1 MKPRL
6 RRIALILVVIVAVIA
21 VLGPIA
27 RDYVILHIAGWMA
40 PPVGEPQEVT
50 WATGETPPTLAGQKR
65 PNIVVILADD
75 LGYNDL
81 SFGGGGVANGAVPT
95 PNINAIA
102 HDGVTLAQ
110 GYAGNATCAPSRA
123 AILTG
128 RFATR
133 FGFEFTPVPKEFSKV
148 ISKFRNDMGHTGPND
163 PPVIYHSELEDQ
175 EPPMDD
181 MGLPTSETTIAALLK
196 SRGYH
201 TIHLGK
207 WHLGSAKRFQPL
219 SVGFDESLG
228 FYQAASMFLP
238 EDDPN
243 VVNSKQDFDPI
254 DKFIWPNLPFGVVHN
269 DGDYFRPKAYMTD
282 YLADE
287 AVKAIHANAK
297 RPFFMYLAFNAV
309 HTPLQALKSDYD
321 ALPQIKDHRMR
332 VYAAMVKSL
341 DRSVGKV
348 TAALKEQG
356 LEDNTLVIFTT
367 DNGGAHYIGLPDI
380 NKPYRGWKATFFEGG
395 IHVPFFMKWPNQL
408 PKGVS
413 YQRAAAHV
421 DIFST
426 AAAAA
431 GAAVPTDRVYDG
443 VNLVPFIQGKDGG
456 HPHDALYWRSGD
468 YSTLLAGDWKLQSA
482 EKPKKDWLFNLKND
496 PTEKVD
502 LSAKD
507 PDKLAELKALMAVK
521 SKEMVKPLWP
531 SLLQAPVKI
540 DYPMGLPAPP
550 GAEYVYWS
558 N

>member
-1 MKPRL
+1 MKQKL
-6 RRIALILVVIVAVIA
+6 RRFALILIVIVAVVA

-40 PPVGEPQEVT
+40 PRVTATQSVT
-50 WATGETPPTLAGQKR
+50 WTTGDTPPALAGQNR

-81 SFGGGGVANGAVPT
+81 SFNGGGVANGAVPT

-102 HDGVTLAQ
+102 HQGVTLTQ
-110 GYAGNATCAPSRA
+110 GYAGDATCAPSRA

-148 ISKFRNDMGHTGPND
+148 ISTFINTGSHGGPND
-163 PPVIYHSELEDQ
+163 HPVIYHAELEDD
-175 EPPMDD
+175 EPPMKD
-181 MGLPTSETTIAALLK
+181 MGIPTTEITIAALLK
-196 SRGYH
+196 HRGYH

-207 WHLGSAKRFQPL
+207 WDVGGAPQFRPL

-228 FYQAASMFLP
+228 FYPAASMYMA

-254 DKFIWPNLPFGVVHN
+254 DKFIWANLPYAVEHN
-269 DGDYFRPKAYMTD
+269 DVGNFRPPAYMTD
-282 YLADE
+282 YLADQ
-287 AVKAIHANAK
+287 AVAAIKANAK

-321 ALPQIKDHRMR
+321 ALPQIKEHRLR
-332 VYAAMVKSL
+332 VYAAMVRAL
-341 DRSVGKV
+341 DRDVGKV

-356 LEDNTLVIFTT
+356 LEDNTLVIFTS
-367 DNGGAHYIGLPDI
+367 DNGGANYIGLPDI

-395 IHVPFFMKWPNQL
+395 IHVPFFIKWPKQL
-408 PKGVS
+408 PSGTT
-413 YQRAAAHV
+413 YQKAVAHV

-426 AAAAA
+426 AAAVA
-431 GAAVPTDRVYDG
+431 GATEPTDRIYDG
-443 VNLVPFIQGKDGG
+443 VNLIPFLQGKNSGR
-456 HPHDALYWRSGD
+456 PHDVLYWRSGD

-482 EKPKKDWLFNLKND
+482 GKPKKDWLFDLKTD
-496 PTEKVD
+496 PTEKVN
-502 LSAKD
+502 LAASNPAKV
-507 PDKLAELKALMAVK
+507 AELKVLMAAK
-521 SKEMVKPLWP
+521 DKEMVKPLWP

-550 GAEYVYWS
+550 NAEYVYWS